1 MIFDDASRKAP
12 FAGSA
17 DGEPGTDVEMID
29 SSAGSDADTPPPG
42 LSLDSCLAVVHRYR
56 WLILLAALGG
66 TVAGLFLAMMR
77 PAIFE
82 ARATIVM
89 NRPTGSPAAPAAAG
103 QALRALFTNQG
114 VAAQVLQETGLDRPP
129 HNLAPGT
136 FVVENLAIDELVP
149 GSMLV
154 VRVRAADPD
163 LAVKACNR
171 LIALVTQLEGRVGA
185 EEGVAGE
192 DYIKQQLDSSRQKL
206 DELESRLLDFKSRA
220 QVDLRREDV
229 RALLDS
235 RRALIDLEM
244 RLAAERGHLAAAES
258 ELVRRSNR
266 SQAHV
271 VQGRQGSSKGTSPAD
286 AGTANDSSASGQGI
300 VAEPTDTGVGEV
312 YRTLDYEAASSRVRL
327 AGLESR
333 RRELVTT
340 LGIAK
345 PTLRQLTELYRNE
358 LEEARLQAEY
368 DVSAKVYQDLLT
380 RYEQVR
386 IQAASQGAGTK
397 LIDTAIAA
405 TKVSRSL
412 TTIAITLGGIAG
424 FGGGILLAFVLE
436 FLRAHR
442 GTAPSAVTR

>member
-17 DGEPGTDVEMID
+17 DGEPRKDVEMID
-29 SSAGSDADTPPPG
+29 SSAGGDADTPPPG
-42 LSLDSCLAVVHRYR
+42 LSLDSYLAVVHRYR

-89 NRPTGSPAAPAAAG
+89 NRPSGSPAAPAAAG

-136 FVVENLAIDELVP
+136 FVVENVAIDELVP

-229 RALLDS
+229 RGLLDG
-235 RRALIDLEM
+235 RRALIDLEL

-271 VQGRQGSSKGTSPAD
+271 VPGRQGSSTGTSPAD
-286 AGTANDSSASGQGI
+286 AGTANDSSASGHGI
-300 VAEPTDTGVGEV
+300 GAEPTDTGVGEV
-312 YRTLDYEAASSRVRL
+312 FGHSTTRLRVVVSALRGSRAGAASWSPRWALR
-327 AGLESR
+327 SR
-333 RRELVTT
+333 RSGNSRNFIGMSWKRRAFRRNTT
-340 LGIAK
+340 YRRRCTRICSRG
-345 PTLRQLTELYRNE
+345 TNRCVLRLRV
-358 LEEARLQAEY
+358 EAR
-368 DVSAKVYQDLLT
+368 VS
-380 RYEQVR
+380 
-386 IQAASQGAGTK
+386 S
-397 LIDTAIAA
+397 
-405 TKVSRSL
+405 
-412 TTIAITLGGIAG
+412 
-424 FGGGILLAFVLE
+424 
-436 FLRAHR
+436 
-442 GTAPSAVTR
+442 